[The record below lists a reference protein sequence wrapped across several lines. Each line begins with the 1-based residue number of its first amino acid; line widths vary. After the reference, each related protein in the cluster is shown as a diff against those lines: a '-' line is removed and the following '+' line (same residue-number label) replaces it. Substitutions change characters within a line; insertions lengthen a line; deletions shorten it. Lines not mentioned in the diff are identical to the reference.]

1 MALQLHIFPQM
12 AAGAT
17 FRLGS
22 GLLKAASILVA
33 LMMLISL
40 GCQRAAPA
48 FNSALGPGD
57 AFGTISGTVRGS
69 EGSKSLEG
77 RLVEVINTE
86 TSERQRL
93 TTSNGGGF
101 TLKVKPG
108 TYQVQVELRAGESLI
123 KQPGVMNVSRPAA
136 DAHADFVV
144 GHVSLSKPRQRIQ
157 QGDPGLGPPIA

>member
-1 MALQLHIFPQM
+1 M
-12 AAGAT
+12 
-17 FRLGS
+17 
-22 GLLKAASILVA
+22 V
-33 LMMLISL
+33 LISP
-40 GCQRAAPA
+40 GCRKAGPA
-48 FNSALGPGD
+48 FEATSGAD
-57 AFGTISGTVRGS
+57 AFGTIIGTVRGP
-69 EGSKSLEG
+69 EGSTSVEG

-108 TYQVQVELRAGESLI
+108 KYQVQLELRAGESLI
-123 KQPGVMNVSRPAA
+123 KQPGVMNVSRSAA

-144 GHVSLSKPRQRIQ
+144 GNVRLSRPRQQIQ